1 MRSSSVVP
9 PASSAVSPCCCVV
22 PPRRNSVTALPGEI
36 ARPQANVWCA
46 LDVLLKLRR
55 LLSQGTLVSL
65 SALCTLGAICPM
77 GAALLRRAPLRSALL
92 WALLTS
98 SLGFFLFSYAAA
110 ASSPKILHFA
120 PSGG

>member
-77 GAALLRRAPLRSALL
+77 GAALL